1 MKEYNET
8 ILEKVLEAKDN
19 GVGLQTLL
27 DRYPEEKGLFIDAW
41 KFVDSFTEAIDTD
54 APEKENFARFIGAQ
68 QIRTPLLSPF
78 RMLGMFAP
86 ALVIVIL
93 VLTSFTHKKEAALT
107 TPLTPSPLPEV
118 AVAPDESST
127 QAIGASLMSE
137 APLAK
142 TTMIQANTVSSID
155 PNKQTIIDTINA
167 TYASEYSYEITDQSI
182 SLANGASFT
191 DIQTTYNDPNI

>member
-19 GVGLQTLL
+19 GIGLQTLL

-41 KFVDSFTEAIDTD
+41 KFVDSFTEAIDTE
-54 APEKENFARFIGAQ
+54 APEKETFARFIGAQ
-68 QIRTPLLSPF
+68 QLRTPILSPF

-86 ALVIVIL
+86 ALVVVIL
-93 VLTSFTHKKEAALT
+93 VLTSFVHKKETTVT
-107 TPLTPSPLPEV
+107 TPLAPSPLPEV
-118 AVAPDESST
+118 AMAPESPS
-127 QAIGASLMSE
+127 QATGVSLMNE

-142 TTMIQANTVSSID
+142 TSMLQSDTAPLID
-155 PNKQTIIDTINA
+155 PNKQAIIDTINT
-167 TYASEYSYEITDQSI
+167 TYASEYSHELADQSI
-182 SLANGASFT
+182 SVANSTSFT